1 VAYAGGGGGSIEF
14 APWNGCIPA
23 TPGGVGGGGGGTS
36 GGPGPNI
43 SPPQGTAGTANTGGG
58 GGAGADAPFPFPTPA
73 RNGNAGGSGIVITR
87 FPSGATIA
95 VAPCTNSVAT
105 LPAPEGG
112 YKVAT
117 FTVSGT
123 LTVS

>member
-1 VAYAGGGGGSIEF
+1 MSGILAATFYNSAAAAPAGDALF
-14 APWNGCIPA
+14 T
-23 TPGGVGGGGGGTS
+23 TPGTYSWTAPAGVTS
-36 GGPGPNI
+36 VCVVCV
-43 SPPQGTAGTANTGGG
+43 GG
-58 GGAGADAPFPFPTPA
+58 GGAGSDAPAPFPTPA

-87 FPSGATIA
+87 FPSGATVA